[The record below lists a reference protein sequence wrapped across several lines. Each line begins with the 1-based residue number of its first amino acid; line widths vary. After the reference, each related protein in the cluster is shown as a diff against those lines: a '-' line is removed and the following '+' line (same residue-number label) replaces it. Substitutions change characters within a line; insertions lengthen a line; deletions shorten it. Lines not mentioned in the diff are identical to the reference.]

1 MTDHDSEQIPVM
13 PTIPAPSTWI
23 IRREDITRW
32 TSEGPVIETITL
44 TAHIVEM
51 NAAGTV
57 VRFLLLYIDPESG
70 PARRTVRTFM
80 KPENAWLEYEEI
92 LPEPSLIVNPSSI
105 IM

>member
-1 MTDHDSEQIPVM
+1 MTNHDFQAPPEM
-13 PTIPAPSTWI
+13 PTILTPSTWI
-23 IRREDITRW
+23 IRRPDPKRG
-32 TSEGPVIETITL
+32 EGAGIMETITL

-70 PARRTVRTFM
+70 PSRRTVRTFM

-92 LPEPSLIVNPSSI
+92 LPEPSLIVAPSTCL
-105 IM
+105 M